1 MINYFYPYE
10 LRIKLLWGLAAAGG
24 PYAAIAALVN
34 IPAIIFGA
42 YMYEIFLTDS
52 DRGAFLKINCFLLL
66 KAQFLT
72 FFEHCLSDWYSC
84 DLCATRVPQVFTKP
98 CKGGTSWKRYS
109 QRYFFE

>member
-10 LRIKLLWGLAAAGG
+10 LRIKLPWGLAAAGG

-52 DRGAFLKINCFLLL
+52 DRGAFKNKLFLAA
-66 KAQFLT
+66 KSSISN
-72 FFEHCLSDWYSC
+72 FF
-84 DLCATRVPQVFTKP
+84 
-98 CKGGTSWKRYS
+98 
-109 QRYFFE
+109 

>member
-1 MINYFYPYE
+1 MINYFYPYV

-52 DRGAFLKINCFLLL
+52 DRGAF
-66 KAQFLT
+66 
-72 FFEHCLSDWYSC
+72 
-84 DLCATRVPQVFTKP
+84 
-98 CKGGTSWKRYS
+98 
-109 QRYFFE
+109 